1 MKLFRRS
8 LVEVG
13 PAKPDDGPL
22 QPIPTTPQAAPA
34 AKPLEISL
42 SDEQKSMLENPIDP
56 RVDRILQE
64 IYADKEAAERALK
77 SRRIIEFPHGDSGER
92 HVIQDEEGFWRIVP
106 GAPPVSLNEFF
117 GAI

>member
-1 MKLFRRS
+1 MKLFRRGN
-8 LVEVG
+8 G
-13 PAKPDDGPL
+13 PAPPADAS
-22 QPIPTTPQAAPA
+22 PTPA
-34 AKPLEISL
+34 EPVPAVPRVPNPKPLEISL
-42 SDEQKSMLENPIDP
+42 SEEQKCLLEKPIDP

-92 HVIQDEEGFWRIVP
+92 HVIQDEDGFWRIVP

-117 GAI
+117 DAI